1 MRGKM
6 RACARLV
13 LVSLAMSAGLSLA
26 ACDSID
32 RFSDTMQ
39 GMFDTK
45 RRLPGER
52 KPVFPEGVP
61 GVTQGV
67 PPEYL
72 PASKQPE
79 EATDPAAQESHA
91 PAETKAAETPSEK
104 KEKPAHKPRP
114 RTADIPKKQVE
125 SEKPA
130 TAEPAKPAQSQAA
143 W

>member
-1 MRGKM
+1 MRV
-6 RACARLV
+6 CARLV
-13 LVSLAMSAGLSLA
+13 LVSLVMTVGFSLA

-32 RFSDTMQ
+32 RMTDTMH

-45 RRLPGER
+45 KRLPGER

-79 EATDPAAQESHA
+79 
-91 PAETKAAETPSEK
+91 AEE
-104 KEKPAHKPRP
+104 
-114 RTADIPKKQVE
+114 
-125 SEKPA
+125 
-130 TAEPAKPAQSQAA
+130 
-143 W
+143 